1 MAKKTAY
8 DALLAECEPY
18 FLDGVHTI
26 SRFAERT
33 QEIVRE
39 AVDRQWDLLVEA
51 LGFTEDEIAL
61 LDYWDPVKLQRAKP
75 TDGISVGVKLKVSDL
90 FEAAIYRYWVVEE
103 KATGIEVWTWIKG
116 RARLDQLSKALDDAD
131 VFPEPDDPWDS
142 STSSTGT
149 YYLTRELEES
159 EIGDLDLRLDEFITY
174 YIGLVT
180 KAGGVKNFLSP
191 HPE

>member
-1 MAKKTAY
+1 MPP
-8 DALLAECEPY
+8 ALLAECEPY

-39 AVDRQWDLLVEA
+39 AVDRQWDSLVEA
-51 LGFTEDEIAL
+51 LDFTEDEIAL

-116 RARLDQLSKALDDAD
+116 RARLDQLS
-131 VFPEPDDPWDS
+131 
-142 STSSTGT
+142 
-149 YYLTRELEES
+149 
-159 EIGDLDLRLDEFITY
+159 
-174 YIGLVT
+174 
-180 KAGGVKNFLSP
+180 
-191 HPE
+191 